1 MELLLEKN
9 ELMSM
14 GKQLKG
20 CTIICT
26 KGRCWVTQENNGTD
40 YILAPGKEL
49 KIFSNGHLVVTATE
63 DCRIKVILP
72 DQVMSTLWMSRL
84 LPRLSLLKV
93 S

>member
-14 GKQLKG
+14 GRQLKG

-26 KGRCWVTQENNGTD
+26 EGRCWVTQEKNHTD

-49 KIFSNGHLVVTATE
+49 QVACNGHLVVTATE
-63 DCRIKVILP
+63 DCRIKVVLP
-72 DQVMSTLWMSRL
+72 DRERTFWERKL
-84 LPRLSLLKV
+84 LPQVSLLRCT
-93 S
+93 